1 MGIVLGVDKNEETPG
16 KKQDNPHDDPKIR
29 RVIQEKGRAVRQL
42 FVEIEYWQ
50 GDQNKALHHR
60 RQGVKRLGVCLG

>member
-42 FVEIEYWQ
+42 FVEIEY
-50 GDQNKALHHR
+50 
-60 RQGVKRLGVCLG
+60 